1 MKQSEEKKLNK
12 ISAKVDKAIS
22 LMKQRELN
30 GLIVYSN
37 GTCSMLRPSY
47 FHYFAELRP
56 MGRDQ
61 AVVLS
66 ESGDVVLLINPWWDA
81 DRASRKSWIGDVR
94 GSSDFIHDLVDIIRG
109 LSLTGSIG
117 VVSLNEMTDELHT
130 TVTTECKVQPAD
142 DIIEELARVKTK
154 QEIEHVRKVAGIA
167 DIGFRAF
174 LEYGRVGIREYELSA
189 EMEYAMRKAGAD
201 DNFTLLS
208 SGKHNF
214 AMHTPTDKRLEHGDL
229 VLGEITPLCEGQF
242 IQLCRTMVLGK
253 PDKTVVEKY
262 DMLLRSLD
270 EALKPVKSGNPAA
283 LISKNMNKVISE
295 AGYNEYCYPPYM
307 RARGH
312 GLGVGSIAPGGT
324 IDDQTKGVLESQQV
338 IIVHPNQYLPETG
351 YLACGETVMVT
362 DTGMEKLAK
371 TETKLYIKGQ

>member
-1 MKQSEEKKLNK
+1 MKHIKEKKVNK
-12 ISAKVDKAIS
+12 NSEKIDKAIT

-30 GLIVYSN
+30 GLMVYSN

-56 MGRDQ
+56 MGRNQ

-66 ESGDVVLLINPWWDA
+66 GSGDVVLLIEPRWDA
-81 DRASRKSWIGDVR
+81 ARAARKSWISDAR
-94 GSSDFIHDLVDIIRG
+94 GSADFIHDLVGIIRG
-109 LSLTGSIG
+109 LNLAGSLGAVALS
-117 VVSLNEMTDELHT
+117 EMSDALHAAIMA
-130 TVTTECKVQPAD
+130 ECNVRPAD
-142 DIIEELARVKTK
+142 DLIEELARVKTK
-154 QEIEHVRKVAGIA
+154 QEIDHVKKVARIA
-167 DIGFRAF
+167 EIGFEAF

-214 AMHTPTDKRLEHGDL
+214 AMHTPTDKRLEPGDL

-253 PDKTVVEKY
+253 PDPAVEERY

-283 LISKNMNKVISE
+283 LISRNMNKVISA
-295 AGYNEYCYPPYM
+295 AGYAKYCYPPYM

-312 GLGVGSIAPGGT
+312 GLGVGSIDPGGT
-324 IDDQTKGVLESQQV
+324 IDDQTKSMLESQQV

-362 DTGMEKLAK
+362 DTGLERLAQ
-371 TETKLYIKGQ
+371 TETKLYIKG

>member
-1 MKQSEEKKLNK
+1 MKQSEEKKLKKN
-12 ISAKVDKAIS
+12 SARVDKALS
-22 LMKQRELN
+22 LMKERGLN
-30 GLIVYSN
+30 GLMVYSN

-47 FHYFAELRP
+47 FHYFAGLRP
-56 MGRDQ
+56 IGRNQ

-66 ESGDVVLLINPWWDA
+66 KSGDAVLLLEPAWDA
-81 DRASRKSWIGDVR
+81 ARGARKSWISDVR
-94 GSSDFIHDLVDIIRG
+94 GSTDFIHDLVGVIRG
-109 LSLTGSIG
+109 LNLTGSLG
-117 VVSLNEMTDELHT
+117 VVAMNDMTDELHAA
-130 TVTTECKVQPAD
+130 VIAECKFQPAD
-142 DIIEELARVKTK
+142 DVVEELARVKTK
-154 QEIEHVRKVAGIA
+154 QEIEHVKKVARIA
-167 DIGFRAF
+167 DIGFKAF

-214 AMHTPTDKRLEHGDL
+214 AMHTPTDKRLEPGDL

-242 IQLCRTMVLGK
+242 IQLCRTIVLGK
-253 PDKTVVEKY
+253 PDPAVVEKY
-262 DMLLRSLD
+262 DMLLRSFD

-283 LISKNMNKVISE
+283 LISRNMNKVISE
-295 AGYNEYCYPPYM
+295 AGYAEYCYPPYM

-324 IDDQTKGVLESQQV
+324 IDDQTKTMLESQQV

-362 DTGMEKLAK
+362 DIGLERLVE
-371 TETKLYIKGQ
+371 TETKLYIK